1 MADTTPSLAL
11 PLIAGGQAQKHVTHN
26 EALAL
31 LDALVQLAV
40 IDKDLAAPPANPAE
54 GDRYIVAADPS
65 GAWAGWAG
73 RIARYQDGAWLSRVP
88 RPGWLA
94 FVADEAEIYS
104 FVGGAWI
111 AFRSTFTA
119 LQNLTRLGLGTAA
132 DAQNPFAAK
141 LNKALWTALTTA
153 EGGTGDLRYT
163 LNKQA
168 AGNVLSMLLQT
179 GFAGRAEI
187 GLVGSDNLGLRV
199 SPDGATWI
207 DVLTVERTTGVA
219 TFAKGTLRE
228 EVTVVTVTGSWTKP
242 DWAREV
248 DFVAI
253 GGAGGGG
260 SGRRG
265 AAGSVRTGGGGG
277 GAGGLASATYPASEL
292 AATLSIEIGAGG
304 LGGAAVTA
312 DGTNGNPGG
321 NGGNT
326 RVVSGGLGIVQGAG
340 GTAGQG
346 GSTGAA
352 AAGLAGGTITLDYGN
367 GNGGASAG
375 SGGAGSGGNNGI
387 RASAGAGAG
396 GGLTSADGPGAGGQS
411 GFGHLL
417 AGSRVTQTATGGA
430 APGGNGGVGAAKPW
444 QRGFGGSGGGGAG
457 GNAAGTVAG
466 GAGGAGSPGGGAGGG
481 GGGGG
486 GASANGAASGAG
498 GNGARGEVW
507 IFARG

>member
-26 EALAL
+26 EALTL

-73 RIARYQDGAWLSRVP
+73 RIARYQDGAWLARVP

-141 LNKALWTALTTA
+141 LNKALWTALTTP

-168 AGNVLSMLLQT
+168 AGNVLSLLLQT

-199 SPDGATWI
+199 SPDGGTWLS
-207 DVLTVERTTGVA
+207 VFSVERTTGVA
-219 TFAKGTLRE
+219 TFDRGTLRE
-228 EVTVVTVTGSWTKP
+228 EVTVVTATGTWTKP

-248 DFVAI
+248 DFVVI
-253 GGAGGGG
+253 GGGGGGG

-265 AAGSVRTGGGGG
+265 AAGSGRGGGGGG
-277 GAGGLASATYPASEL
+277 GAGGLGYSSNGFAATEL
-292 AATLSIEIGAGG
+292 AGTLSIEVGAGG
-304 LGGAAVTA
+304 SGGAGVTT
-312 DGTNGNPGG
+312 DNTNGNPGG
-321 NGGNT
+321 NGGGS
-326 RVVSGGLGIVQGAG
+326 RVLSGGAVVIVTG
-340 GTAGQG
+340 GGQG
-346 GSTGAA
+346 GGAGTSGNVSG
-352 AAGLAGGTITLDYGN
+352 GLAGGTVTLDIGN
-367 GNGGASAG
+367 GNGGAGAAG
-375 SGGAGSGGNNGI
+375 PGGGAQNGLQGAAGAGGGGGLTAGDVSGNGGNGGFSCLTGRVTNFLVGGVAPGGNGAAGNAKPWSRGFGGAGSGG
-387 RASAGAGAG
+387 
-396 GGLTSADGPGAGGQS
+396 
-411 GFGHLL
+411 
-417 AGSRVTQTATGGA
+417 A
-430 APGGNGGVGAAKPW
+430 A
-444 QRGFGGSGGGGAG
+444 

-466 GAGGAGSPGGGAGGG
+466 GNGGAGAPCGGPGGG
-481 GGGGG
+481 GGG
-486 GASANGAASGAG
+486 STNGANSGAG
-498 GNGARGEVW
+498 GAGARGEVW
-507 IFARG
+507 IIARG